1 MSELSELST
10 RVRLGWAS
18 EWEKQRVKDLTA
30 EEDRNWQQYHNACQE
45 RREQAEATIARAPT
59 WMRDMS
65 AEDYIHNRRMCQ
77 ERESF
82 DELRQ
87 RTTRKT

>member
-18 EWEKQRVKDLTA
+18 EWEKQRVKDLA
-30 EEDRNWQQYHNACQE
+30 EAEDRNWQEYHQVCQE
-45 RREQAEATIARAPT
+45 RREQAEAAITRAPT

-65 AEDYIHNRRMCQ
+65 ADDYIHKRRIVQ
-77 ERESF
+77 EPESF
-82 DELRQ
+82 EEQRQ
-87 RTTRKT
+87 RTMRKT

>member
-18 EWEKQRVKDLTA
+18 EWEKQRVKDLIA
-30 EEDRNWQQYHNACQE
+30 EEDRNWQEYHNACQE
-45 RREQAEATIARAPT
+45 RREQAEAVNAKTPS
-59 WMRDMS
+59 WMRDMG
-65 AEDYIHNRRMCQ
+65 AEDYIHKRRIVQ
-77 ERESF
+77 EPESF
-82 DELRQ
+82 EELRQ